1 MALPAIALV
10 TGASSGIGRACAL
23 ALSAQGVTIAAV
35 ARDADRLADLVAEAA
50 SQGGG
55 PIHPVPF
62 DLVGGT
68 PIEALVASVRSTV
81 GVPGLLVN
89 AAGGI
94 VSGPVDSVDLD
105 AWDTLMNLNVRS
117 VYALSRAMLPSL
129 REAGAG
135 ASIVNISSVAGLR
148 PFPNL
153 SAYCVSKAAV
163 DQLTRSMAIELAP
176 QGIRVNAVNPGVVV
190 TELHRRGGMSDD
202 AYAAFLQRGVDTH
215 PLGRV
220 GTPEEV
226 AALVVTLASSQSGWI
241 TGETIAIDGGRHLTA
256 LR

>member
-1 MALPAIALV
+1 MSQVVLV
-10 TGASSGIGRACAL
+10 TGASSGIGLACAR
-23 ALSAQGVTIAAV
+23 AFAAAGYHVAAV
-35 ARDADRLADLVAEAA
+35 ARDEARLQALAQECKAA
-50 SQGGG
+50 GQVVV
-55 PIHPVPF
+55 PVIF
-62 DLVGGT
+62 DLTGAEPV
-68 PIEALVASVRSTV
+68 ESLVEQVRRAV
-81 GVPGLLVN
+81 GVPTVLVN
-89 AAGGI
+89 AAGAI
-94 VSGPVDSVDLD
+94 VSGPVDSVGLD
-105 AWDTLMNLNVRS
+105 AWDFLMNLNVRS
-117 VYALSRAMLPSL
+117 VYALSRAILPSL
-129 REAGAG
+129 REVGSG

-153 SAYCVSKAAV
+153 SAYCVSKAAI

-190 TELHRRGGMSDD
+190 TELHRRSGMGDE
-202 AYAAFLQRGVDTH
+202 AYDAFLKRGADTH

-226 AALVVTLASSQSGWI
+226 AALVLTLASAQSGWI

>member
-1 MALPAIALV
+1 MSQVVLV
-10 TGASSGIGRACAL
+10 TGASSGIGLACAR
-23 ALSAQGVTIAAV
+23 AFAAAGYRVAAV
-35 ARDADRLADLVAEAA
+35 ARDSARLQELADECNAA
-50 SQGGG
+50 GQVVV
-55 PIHPVPF
+55 PICF
-62 DLVGGT
+62 DLTGAEPV
-68 PIEALVASVRSTV
+68 EALVEQVRRAV
-81 GVPGLLVN
+81 GVPAVLVN
-89 AAGGI
+89 AAGAI
-94 VSGPVDSVDLD
+94 VSGPVDSVGLD
-105 AWDTLMNLNVRS
+105 AWDFLMNLNVRS
-117 VYALSRAMLPSL
+117 VYALSRAILPSL
-129 REAGAG
+129 REVGSG

-190 TELHRRGGMSDD
+190 TELHRRGGMSDE
-202 AYAAFLQRGVDTH
+202 AYDAFLKRGADTH

-226 AALVVTLASSQSGWI
+226 AALVLTLASAQSGWI